1 MVVMTSQRSIRVRYA
16 GTINFASKLAST
28 FTGLIFVT
36 FVSRRLSEE
45 EFGLWSFFGV
55 WLQYFIIPSGFVNY
69 WSVRYMSRGFRVGKT
84 SLILNSILM
93 FASIFIFL
101 AISNYVLYSEIG
113 LSYLSMIII
122 VLTLQIPA
130 EYFSSTLDALT
141 TAISPEF
148 IGYGGFLME
157 IVKLISGFILL
168 VYYRFGLVGALL
180 SYVIAK
186 YTYAFF
192 LFLMLRK
199 ELSDGFNWD
208 IASKWIKLSWIPA
221 YSMASGYI
229 RSLETPIVSLFIQFS
244 DPSMPFRV
252 LAHLKA
258 VSTICSV
265 ISYSGLLSFAL
276 YPKILSGGS
285 KEDVESTLKYVLMFA
300 TPMVAGVIVMSES
313 FLSLLRTEYAVS
325 YQALYLGA
333 IGVLPSLISG
343 IASSAVTGLERVDL
357 LSESNFRDYLKSKL
371 FIYPSISLALNIIYI
386 ATIYIVFNALSTI
399 DDPTFIVIIWIL
411 ISLFFSL
418 ILCLKFYFDVKN
430 IMGVRFPWL
439 NFIRYMIASILMFI
453 VLWLSGFGRII
464 SQQFLEV
471 FKYSFLG
478 VFIGALIYGFILFI
492 WDRDFKYL
500 VDYSISWV
508 KNKIFSRNN

>member
-1 MVVMTSQRSIRVRYA
+1 MVVMTSQRTIRVRYA
-16 GTINFASKLAST
+16 GTVNFASRLAST

-36 FVSRRLSEE
+36 FISRRLSEE

-69 WSVRYMSRGFRVGKT
+69 WSIRYMSRGFRVGKT

-101 AISNYVLYSEIG
+101 AISNYVLYSEIS
-113 LSYLSMIII
+113 LEYLSLIIM

-130 EYFSSTLDALT
+130 EYLSSTLDALT
-141 TAISPEF
+141 TATFPEF
-148 IGYGGFLME
+148 IGYGGFIME
-157 IVKLISGFILL
+157 IVKLISGFILV

-186 YTYAFF
+186 YIYVLF
-192 LFLMLRK
+192 LFLILRN
-199 ELSDGFNWD
+199 ELNDGFNWS
-208 IASKWIKLSWIPA
+208 IASKWIKLSWLPA
-221 YSMASGYI
+221 YNMASGYI
-229 RSLETPIVSLFIQFS
+229 RSLETPIISLFIQFS
-244 DPSMPFRV
+244 DPSMPFRA

-258 VSTICSV
+258 VNTICSV

-285 KEDVESTLKYVLMFA
+285 REDVESTLKYVLMFA
-300 TPMVAGVIVMSES
+300 IPMIAGVIVMSES

-357 LSESNFRDYLKSKL
+357 LSESNFRDYFKSKL
-371 FIYPSISLALNIIYI
+371 FTYPSISLVLNIIYI
-386 ATIYIVFNALSTI
+386 ITIYIIFNGLSTVG
-399 DDPTFIVIIWIL
+399 DPTFIVLIWIL
-411 ISLFFSL
+411 ISFFFNI
-418 ILCLKFYFDVKN
+418 ILCLKFYFDVKS
-430 IMGVRFPWL
+430 IMGVRFPWS
-439 NFIRYMIASILMFI
+439 NIIRYVIASMVMFI
-453 VLWLSGFGRII
+453 VLWFSGFGRIV
-464 SQQFLEV
+464 SQHFLEV
-471 FKYSFLG
+471 LKYSILG
-478 VFIGALIYGFILFI
+478 VFSGAFVYGLILFL
-492 WDRDFKYL
+492 WDPDFKSL
-500 VDYSISWV
+500 MNYSISWIR
-508 KNKIFSRNN
+508 NKFLMK